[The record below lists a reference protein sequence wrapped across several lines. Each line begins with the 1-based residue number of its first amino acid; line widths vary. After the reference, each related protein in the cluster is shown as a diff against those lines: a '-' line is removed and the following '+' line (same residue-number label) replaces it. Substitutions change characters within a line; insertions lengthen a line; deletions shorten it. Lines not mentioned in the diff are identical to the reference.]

1 MSIYR
6 LDTRQIFLNFYF
18 VNRREDSQEVRGV
31 SLSRG
36 RTIAHSEGSS
46 GNVRQTLFHDKVTLM
61 TALLRGLQV

>member
-6 LDTRQIFLNFYF
+6 FDTRQIFLNFYF

-46 GNVRQTLFHDKVTLM
+46 GNVRQTSFHDKVTLM